1 MTAQVL
7 EAVPNFSEGRD
18 LAVVEDIVSAA
29 RKAGAS
35 VLDWSADPDHN
46 RSVVTIVGT
55 PAVVETATLAA
66 ANVAFARIDMRRH
79 NGVHPRVGALD
90 VLPFIPLVGLT
101 LEHARA
107 AARRV
112 GKQIVDAFEVPV
124 YFYGHA
130 SDPPGRSLADLR
142 KGGFE
147 QLVAGWPTDREP
159 DLIPAAW
166 SHPGA
171 HPKAGVCCVGART
184 VLLAW
189 NVFVRGISHETARRI
204 ARDLREQ
211 NSGLRGVRALALEL
225 PRRGALQ
232 ISMNLEDPEETS
244 PADVFSFVERAVHQ
258 CGGVITETEV
268 IGLMPDQLAVSI
280 AAERMKLQP
289 GTGDRLLS
297 RKLAQYLADSLDT
310 NDPALDRGE

>member
-18 LAVVEDIVSAA
+18 LAVVEAIVDAV
-29 RKAGAS
+29 RTAGAT

-46 RSVVTIVGT
+46 RSVITIVGS

-66 ANVAFARIDMRRH
+66 ANVAFTRIDMRRH
-79 NGVHPRVGALD
+79 DGVHPRVGALD

-101 LEHARA
+101 LEHARD

-112 GKQIVDAFEVPV
+112 GKQIVDAFDVPV

-147 QLVAGWPTDREP
+147 QLLAGWPANRAP
-159 DLIPAAW
+159 DLIPARWA
-166 SHPGA
+166 HPGA
-171 HPKAGVCCVGART
+171 HPRSGVCCVGART

-189 NVFVRGISHETARRI
+189 NVFVSGITHDDARQV
-204 ARDLREQ
+204 ASALRER
-211 NSGLRGVRALALEL
+211 NSGLRGVRALALYL
-225 PRRGALQ
+225 PRRRALQ
-232 ISMNLEDPEETS
+232 ISMNLEDPGVTS
-244 PADVFSFVERAVHQ
+244 PADVFDFVERAVQ
-258 CGGVITETEV
+258 ERGGTITETEV
-268 IGLMPDQLAVSI
+268 IGLMPDELAVSV
-280 AAERMKLQP
+280 AAGRMKLQP

-297 RKLAQYLADSLDT
+297 HKLAHYLADST
-310 NDPALDRGE
+310 HPALERGE

>member
-18 LAVVEDIVSAA
+18 LAVVEAIVDAA
-29 RKAGAS
+29 RQAGAT

-46 RSVVTIVGT
+46 RSVITIVG
-55 PAVVETATLAA
+55 PAAVVETATLAA
-66 ANVAFARIDMRRH
+66 ANVAFTRIDMRRH
-79 NGVHPRVGALD
+79 DGVHPRVGALD

-101 LEHARA
+101 LEHARD

-147 QLVAGWPTDREP
+147 QLLAGWPADREP
-159 DLIPAAW
+159 DLMPARWA
-166 SHPGA
+166 HPGA
-171 HPKAGVCCVGART
+171 HPRAGVCCVGARG

-189 NVFVRGISHETARRI
+189 NVFVRGLTYADARAI
-204 ARDLREQ
+204 ANALREK

-225 PRRGALQ
+225 PRRAALQ
-232 ISMNLEDPEETS
+232 ISMNVEDPEVTS
-244 PADVFSFVERAVHQ
+244 PGEVFRFVERAVQ
-258 CGGVITETEV
+258 ERGGAITETEV
-268 IGLMPDQLAVSI
+268 IGLMPDQLAVSV

-297 RKLAQYLADSLDT
+297 RKLAQYLADT
-310 NDPALDRGE
+310 TDPALERGE